1 MIYIYRHISSTILLS
16 IKMLKANKWN
26 YLSLYIFYWTLLIP
40 IQKKLKSKEIQPVNK
55 KNSYFF

>member
-1 MIYIYRHISSTILLS
+1 
-16 IKMLKANKWN
+16 MLKANKWN